1 MATLGGSAS
10 DSSARDSSAPD
21 SSLPRE
27 WQALGFTPGLSLR
40 VFGMRRSGN
49 HAILSWLQRNAPG
62 GRSVFLNNCKPGTDP
77 LQNSR
82 GIELNGAHASQNK
95 ARRDMT
101 SVTREA
107 GDGALF
113 LVSYEDTSPAEFG
126 VSGKIS
132 GTVSGS
138 FDEGLFSHNVLIYR
152 SFLNWS
158 ASLLKKMQGNEGY
171 TLVRRNAILLR
182 TVDSYTRLLELV
194 RQARDL
200 GLVAICYDRW
210 VASESYRATL
220 LQDLGLQQRDN
231 GLGKVQAYGGGS
243 SFQKEAASATELQT
257 DKRWA
262 QMRGEPEYQA
272 VLHLAA
278 RDRALMA
285 ALGALFPK
293 DAAYLKSVAEQ
304 APLPQGGIA

>member
-1 MATLGGSAS
+1 MATL
-10 DSSARDSSAPD
+10 DSSALQR
-21 SSLPRE
+21 SLPRE

-49 HAILSWLQRNAPG
+49 HAFLSWLQRNAPA

-82 GIELNGAHASQNK
+82 GIEVNAAHASQNK
-95 ARRDMT
+95 AKRDMAA
-101 SVTREA
+101 VTREA
-107 GDGALF
+107 ADGALL

-126 VSGKIS
+126 QARQ
-132 GTVSGS
+132 VSGS
-138 FDEGLFSHNVLIYR
+138 FDAALFSHNVLIYR

-158 ASLLKKMQGNEGY
+158 ASLLKKMQGNDTY

-182 TVDSYTRLLELV
+182 TVDSYIRLLELV
-194 RQARDL
+194 RQARDR
-200 GLVAICYDRW
+200 GLVTICYDRW
-210 VASESYRATL
+210 VASESYRAEL

-257 DKRWA
+257 DRRWT

-272 VLHLAA
+272 ILHLAA
-278 RDRALMA
+278 RDMALLA
-285 ALGALFPK
+285 AMGALFPK
-293 DAAYLKSVAEQ
+293 DAAYLKTVAEQ
-304 APLPQGGIA
+304 APLPQGAGL

>member
-1 MATLGGSAS
+1 MATRDRSAV
-10 DSSARDSSAPD
+10 D

-82 GIELNGAHASQNK
+82 GIEVNGGHASQHK
-95 ARRDMT
+95 AKRDMAA
-101 SVTREA
+101 VTREA
-107 GDGALF
+107 ADGALL

-126 VSGKIS
+126 QARQ
-132 GTVSGS
+132 VSGS
-138 FDEGLFSHNVLIYR
+138 FDAALFSHNVLIYR

-158 ASLLKKMQGNEGY
+158 ASLLKKMQGNDTY

-182 TVDSYTRLLELV
+182 TVDSYIRLLELV
-194 RQARDL
+194 RQARDR
-200 GLVAICYDRW
+200 GLVTICYDRW
-210 VASESYRATL
+210 VASESYRAEL

-257 DKRWA
+257 DRRWT

-272 VLHLAA
+272 ILHLAA
-278 RDRALMA
+278 RDMALLA
-285 ALGALFPK
+285 AMGALFPK
-293 DAAYLKSVAEQ
+293 DAAYLKTVAEQ
-304 APLPQGGIA
+304 APLPQGAGL

>member
-1 MATLGGSAS
+1 MATL
-10 DSSARDSSAPD
+10 DSSALDSP
-21 SSLPRE
+21 LPRE

-82 GIELNGAHASQNK
+82 GIEVNGAHAPQNK
-95 ARRDMT
+95 ARRDMAA
-101 SVTREA
+101 VTREA
-107 GDGALF
+107 ADGALF

-126 VSGKIS
+126 LNHQASGR
-132 GTVSGS
+132 
-138 FDEGLFSHNVLIYR
+138 FDAALFSHNVLVYR

-158 ASLLKKMQGNEGY
+158 ASLLKKMQGNEAY

-200 GLVAICYDRW
+200 GFVAICYDRW
-210 VASESYRATL
+210 VASESYRAAL
-220 LQDLGLQQRDN
+220 LQDLGLQPRDN

-257 DKRWA
+257 DKRWT
-262 QMRGEPEYQA
+262 QMRGDAEYQA

-278 RDRALMA
+278 RDTALMTS
-285 ALGALFPK
+285 LDALFPK
-293 DAAYLKSVAEQ
+293 DAAYLKKVAEQ
-304 APLPQGGIA
+304 APLPQGAGV

>member
-1 MATLGGSAS
+1 MATL
-10 DSSARDSSAPD
+10 DSSALDR
-21 SSLPRE
+21 SLPRE
-27 WQALGFTPGLSLR
+27 WQALGFAPGFSLR

-82 GIELNGAHASQNK
+82 GIEVNAAHASQNK
-95 ARRDMT
+95 ARRDMAA
-101 SVTREA
+101 VTRKA
-107 GDGALF
+107 ADGALF

-126 VSGKIS
+126 LSRQI
-132 GTVSGS
+132 SGS
-138 FDEGLFSHNVLIYR
+138 FDAELFSHNLLIYR

-182 TVDSYTRLLELV
+182 TVDSYIRLLELV
-194 RQARDL
+194 RQSREL
-200 GLVAICYDRW
+200 GFVAICYDRW
-210 VASESYRATL
+210 VASESYRSTL
-220 LQDLGLQQRDN
+220 LQELGLQQQDN
-231 GLGKVQAYGGGS
+231 SLGKVQSYGGGS

-257 DKRWA
+257 DRRWT
-262 QMRGEPEYQA
+262 QMRNEPEYQA

-278 RDRALMA
+278 RDTALMA
-285 ALGALFPK
+285 ALQELFPQ
-293 DAAYLKSVAEQ
+293 DAAYLKTVTEQ
-304 APLPQGGIA
+304 TPLPQGAGL